1 MASKSVSKFLIT
13 TAIAAGILAPSPAF
27 AGANMDKVVEIFSNT
42 LKAAG
47 AKGVD
52 QDDVTGDDAKFTM
65 SGVEIDTGVE
75 GDSFTIEEVTFIG
88 AKPTADGGIQADE
101 IDVSGLEFNT
111 EKGGTTAK
119 TIKVMNYV
127 SAAPEKIKQ
136 PGGSRFDRLEATNI
150 EVGDDKMTIP
160 ISYVLVTAG
169 DYADNMPHKGS
180 LEVKGLVVPIKADDP
195 QMAEV
200 AALGYKELAFD
211 ASFKGSWDP
220 KSGRAA
226 LEGLTVSA
234 KDAAT
239 LQIAFA
245 IGGLT
250 PDVVKQLAAA
260 KGDSNQTL
268 GLIQGLTL
276 ESASIKV
283 ENSSLFERATDAA
296 AKKQGTTKEALIQQ
310 GTAMVPVLL
319 SQIQN
324 AAFEKKI
331 SDAVTAFV
339 ASPKSL
345 TVTVAPPQP
354 VPVPQIIGVAGAA
367 PQTLPDV
374 LNADVKANN

>member
-1 MASKSVSKFLIT
+1 MASKSVSKFLLT
-13 TAIAAGILAPSPAF
+13 SALLGGILAPAPAF
-27 AGANMDKVVEIFSNT
+27 AGSNMDKVVEIFSNT

-47 AKGVD
+47 AKGIE
-52 QDDVTGDDAKFTM
+52 QDDITGDDSKFTL

-75 GDSFTIEEVTFIG
+75 GDSFTIEEVTFVG

-101 IDVSGLEFNT
+101 LDVSGLEFNT

-119 TIKVMNYV
+119 TIKVMGYV

-136 PGGSRFDRLEATNI
+136 PGGSRFDRLEVTNI
-150 EVGDDKMTIP
+150 EVGDDKTTIP

-180 LEVKGLVVPIKADDP
+180 VEVKGLVVPVKADDP

-220 KSGRAA
+220 KAGRAA
-226 LEGLTVSA
+226 LDGLTVSA

-239 LQIAFA
+239 IQLAFV

-250 PDVVKQLAAA
+250 PEVVKQIAAA
-260 KGDSNQTL
+260 KGDSNQML
-268 GLIQGLTL
+268 GLIQGLSL
-276 ESASIKV
+276 ESASIKL
-283 ENSSLFERATDAA
+283 ENNSLFERATEAT
-296 AKKQGTTKEALIQQ
+296 AKKQGTTKDALLQQ
-310 GTAMVPVLL
+310 GTAMVPVLV

-331 SDAVTAFV
+331 TDAVTAFV

-345 TVTVAPPQP
+345 SVTVTPPQP